1 MNLPTHPPRAF
12 LSRTEPAQAEFVPA
26 LAALEDSAPSP
37 LPRAVLWILIAL
49 LASMTVWA
57 VFGRLDVIAAADG
70 RLVPRSQ
77 LKIVQPAEGGVLRE
91 LLVAEGERVAKGQ
104 VLGRMDTQA
113 AQADAVALQAELSLR
128 LLQLRRI
135 DAELKGQALAREQ
148 PDPSDLYAQVEA
160 QREAR
165 VRAYENSVAEER
177 AVIARAQRETSAAQE
192 TREKLAGALPV
203 LMEQEK
209 AFERLAADG
218 FAGKLMLRQ
227 RSRER
232 LEAEQDLR
240 AQEHRVESARATIEQ
255 SERRMGQL
263 TANYRAQLRAERIE
277 AERDRSRTAQEL
289 EKLHHR
295 RNLAELR
302 APADG
307 IVKDLA
313 THTPGTVL
321 APGAVLMTL
330 VPEGEPLLA
339 EVWLQN
345 QDAGFVRAGQS
356 AKLKLTAFPFQRY
369 GMVEGRVLRIS
380 ADSSERG
387 DGRTTPGYAYRAL
400 IELHSQ
406 ELRVGEALHH
416 LLPGMQLTAEI
427 RLAERTVLEYLLSPL
442 QKVAA
447 EAGRER

>member
-1 MNLPTHPPRAF
+1 MSPRSSTNRSMNLPTHRPPAF
-12 LSRTEPAQAEFVPA
+12 LKRAEPTPAQFVPA
-26 LAALEDSAPSP
+26 LAVLEDSAPSP

-49 LASMTVWA
+49 LVSLGLWA

-77 LKIVQPAEGGVLRE
+77 LKIVQPAEGGVLRD
-91 LLVAEGERVAKGQ
+91 LLVAEGERVTKGQ
-104 VLGRMDTQA
+104 LLGRMDTQA
-113 AQADAVALQAELSLR
+113 AQADTAALQAELSLR

-135 DAELKGQALAREQ
+135 DAELQAQPLTREES
-148 PDPSDLYAQVEA
+148 DPPQLYAQVDA

-165 VRAYENSVAEER
+165 VRAYENSLAEER
-177 AVIARAQRETSAAQE
+177 AVIARAQREASAAQE
-192 TREKLAGALPV
+192 TREKLAGVLPMLV
-203 LMEQEK
+203 EQER

-227 RSRER
+227 RNRER

-240 AQEHRVESARATIEQ
+240 AQEHRVESARATIDQ
-255 SERRMGQL
+255 SERRMSQT

-277 AERDRSRTAQEL
+277 TERERSRAAQEL
-289 EKLHHR
+289 QKLQHR

-313 THTPGTVL
+313 THTSGTVF

-345 QDAGFVRAGQS
+345 QDAGFVRAVQS
-356 AKLKLTAFPFQRY
+356 AKLKRTAFPFQRY

-387 DGRTTPGYAYRAL
+387 DGRAAPGYAYRAL
-400 IELHSQ
+400 IELHTQ
-406 ELRVGEALHH
+406 ELRVGEALH
-416 LLPGMQLTAEI
+416 
-427 RLAERTVLEYLLSPL
+427 R
-442 QKVAA
+442 
-447 EAGRER
+447 

>member
-1 MNLPTHPPRAF
+1 MTLPTPRPHGF
-12 LSRTEPAQAEFVPA
+12 PARAEFVPA
-26 LAALEDSAPSP
+26 LAALDDSPPSP
-37 LPRAVLWILIAL
+37 LPHAVLWTVLAL
-49 LASMTVWA
+49 LCALGVWA
-57 VFGRLDVIAAADG
+57 VIGRLDVIAAAEG

-77 LKIVQPAEGGVLRE
+77 LKIVQPVEGGVLRE
-91 LLVAEGERVAKGQ
+91 LLVVEGERVRKGQ
-104 VLGRMDTQA
+104 LLGRMDTQA
-113 AQADAVALQAELSLR
+113 AQADAVTLQTEFSLR
-128 LLQLRRI
+128 VLQLRRI
-135 DAELKGQALAREQ
+135 DAELKALPLTRQER
-148 PDPSDLYAQVEA
+148 DPPELYAQVDA

-165 VRAYENSVAEER
+165 VRAYENSLAEER
-177 AVIARAQRETSAAQE
+177 AVIARAGREASAAHE
-192 TREKLAGALPV
+192 TREKLAGVLPMLV
-203 LMEQEK
+203 EQER

-227 RSRER
+227 RNRER

-255 SERRMGQL
+255 SQRRMAQT

-277 AERDRSRTAQEL
+277 TERERSRATQEL
-289 EKLHHR
+289 EKLQHR
-295 RNLAELR
+295 RSLAELR

-345 QDAGFVRAGQS
+345 QDAGFVRTGQA
-356 AKLKLTAFPFQRY
+356 AKLKLSAFPFQRY
-369 GMVEGRVLRIS
+369 GMIDGRVVRIS

-387 DGRTTPGYAYRAL
+387 DGRQAPGYAYRAV
-400 IELHSQ
+400 IELHAQ
-406 ELRVGEALHH
+406 ELRVGEVLHQ